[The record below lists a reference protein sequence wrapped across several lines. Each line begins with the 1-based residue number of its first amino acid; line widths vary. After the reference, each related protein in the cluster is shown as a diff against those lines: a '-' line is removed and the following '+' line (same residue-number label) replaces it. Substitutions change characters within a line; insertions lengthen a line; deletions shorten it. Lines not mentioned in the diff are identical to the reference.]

1 MSKRVKRLE
10 WEVRKKRGIDIF
22 VTHSPSL
29 GIGDGNDE
37 AHKGYECF
45 LDFNAEYKPM
55 LHLFGHLH
63 LSGSPVN
70 RGAVFKYASTTARNV
85 SGYRLIDL

>member
-1 MSKRVKRLE
+1 
-10 WEVRKKRGIDIF
+10 
-22 VTHSPSL
+22 
-29 GIGDGNDE
+29 
-37 AHKGYECF
+37 
-45 LDFNAEYKPM
+45 M